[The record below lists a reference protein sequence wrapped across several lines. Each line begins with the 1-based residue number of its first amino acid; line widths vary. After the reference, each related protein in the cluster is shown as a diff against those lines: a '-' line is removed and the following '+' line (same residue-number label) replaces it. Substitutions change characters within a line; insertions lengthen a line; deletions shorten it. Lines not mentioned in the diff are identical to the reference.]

1 MFRFTAA
8 ALILLSLGAIPAR
21 AADNDNASMTGSPR
35 VVITLPV
42 VETAE
47 KRPAI
52 LPVLYASL
60 AGLQAYDVYST
71 RAGVAR
77 GAAELNPIV
86 SPVSGDTTG
95 MIVMKAVSTAT
106 TIVMAERLWHRN
118 KAAAILTMVAANSVM
133 AIVAAN
139 NARVLHQAR

>member
-8 ALILLSLGAIPAR
+8 ALIVLSFSAAAAR
-21 AADNDNASMTGSPR
+21 AADNDDASTAGSAR
-35 VVITLPV
+35 VVITLPPV
-42 VETAE
+42 ATPE

-52 LPVLYASL
+52 LPFLYLSL

-77 GAAELNPIV
+77 GGAELNPFV
-86 SPVSGDTTG
+86 APVAGNTTG

-118 KAAAILTMVAANSVM
+118 KAAAILTMVAANGVM
-133 AIVAAN
+133 AVVAAN
-139 NARVLHQAR
+139 NARVLQQTR